1 LDLHIPDMKKIFL
14 LITACIIP
22 FTPMY
27 PCTTFVLKTK
37 NGLFFGRNLDWVSD
51 LGLVIVNQ
59 RGVSKESL
67 VFPPEKPI
75 SWTSTYGSITFNQFG
90 KEFPFGG
97 INEKGLVIEI
107 MVSAAEYADPDERPI
122 VNELQWIQYQLDNC
136 ATVQDVINT
145 DAVLRIGQTHEI
157 LHYLICD
164 AEGNTAVI
172 ELKGGKMVVY
182 RGDDLPVPVLENDD
196 YQTSLEHLSNE
207 KNCRFTKAA
216 DYIKKYK
223 GSGGQSAID
232 YSFKILEEVALSAEW
247 SVVYDI
253 TNKEIH
259 FSTSTNRDLRKIKMN
274 EFDFTCNNQ
283 SLSYDLSGEHT
294 GEVNN
299 KFVKLKSDANTEVLK
314 KAMELNAV
322 NMETVQ
328 ANMVAGYF
336 KECKCSKE

>member
-1 LDLHIPDMKKIFL
+1 MKKILL
-14 LITACIIP
+14 LITACLIP
-22 FTPMY
+22 FAQIH

-59 RGVSKESL
+59 RGVDKESL

-75 SWTSTYGSITFNQFG
+75 LWTSKYGSVSFNQFG

-107 MVSAAEYADPDERPI
+107 MVSHAEYAEPDERPI

-136 ATVQDVINT
+136 ATVEEVINT
-145 DAVLRIGQTHEI
+145 DSYLRIGQTHEI

-164 AEGNTAVI
+164 AQGNTAVI
-172 ELKGGKMVVY
+172 ELIGGKMVVY
-182 RGDDLPVPVLENDD
+182 KGEDLPVPVLENDD
-196 YQTSLEHLSNE
+196 YQTSLEHMSNE
-207 KNCRFTKAA
+207 KSCRFTKAA
-216 DYIKKYK
+216 DLVKKYK
-223 GSGGQSAID
+223 GNGGQSAIE

-253 TNKEIH
+253 TNKEVH
-259 FSTSTNRDLRKIKMN
+259 FSTSTNRDIRKIKLT
-274 EFDFTCNNQ
+274 EFDFGCSNQ
-283 SLSYDLSGEHT
+283 GLCYDLSQMET
-294 GEVNN
+294 GEVTK
-299 KFVKLKSDANTEVLK
+299 KFTKLKPDDNTSILK

-322 NMETVQ
+322 NLETSQ
-328 ANMVAGYF
+328 TNRIIGYY
-336 KECKCSKE
+336 KECKCSK